1 MKLTLD
7 QKMLLFIWKWKLCTA
22 SSLYVKF
29 MPNLQANTAYKRI
42 DNLKKRGLIC
52 LQSDKAGEVS
62 PWTLTKKGF
71 ESIKSLLPDLAEEG
85 FQSETL
91 IHDQLV
97 TAIHLGEWLVGLPEG
112 CELITEQE
120 LRRIHPEHYPN
131 WVPQSKVHRP
141 DGYWYIGGNENVIA
155 LELEISRKQ
164 QDLYIS
170 ICQFYKK
177 QSQISMVVW
186 VVNNKSQAHGLHS
199 LFEEWGAKDKH
210 QFIFLSAIHKLG
222 WKAPIVIGSE
232 SGKTLSQIL
241 VKNASK
247 THQNFDF
254 SILLDSRKFP
264 KLQPVKNQA

>member
-1 MKLTLD
+1 M
-7 QKMLLFIWKWKLCTA
+7 
-22 SSLYVKF
+22 S
-29 MPNLQANTAYKRI
+29 NLQANTAYKRLQ
-42 DNLKKRGLIC
+42 NLKKRGLIC
-52 LQSDKAGEVS
+52 LQSDKAGEIS

-91 IHDQLV
+91 IHDHLV
-97 TAIHLGEWLVGLPEG
+97 TVIHLGEWLRAYPEA

-120 LRRIHPEHYPN
+120 LRRLHPEHYPD

-141 DGYWYIGGNENVIA
+141 DGYWFLGGNENVIA

-177 QSQISMVVW
+177 QPQVSMVVW
-186 VVNNKSQAHGLHS
+186 VVNNKSQALGLHS
-199 LFEEWGAKDKH
+199 LFEEWGAKDQH
-210 QFIFLSAIHKLG
+210 QFILLSSIENLG
-222 WKAPIVIGSE
+222 WNAPIEIGSK

-241 VKNASK
+241 VKNDSK

-264 KLQPVKNQA
+264 ALQPVKKQA